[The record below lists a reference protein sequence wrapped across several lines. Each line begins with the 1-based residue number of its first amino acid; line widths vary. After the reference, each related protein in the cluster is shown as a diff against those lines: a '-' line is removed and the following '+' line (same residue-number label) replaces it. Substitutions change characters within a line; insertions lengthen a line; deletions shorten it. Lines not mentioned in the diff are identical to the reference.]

1 MVILLF
7 KKRGEKMKKKLIIID
22 IISIILIILFILMLF
37 GVNLG
42 FFTKIDT
49 FTYNLIKMAINPTL
63 THIFK
68 IITFLGSTIGIIIFS
83 IIILLILKDNYK
95 RILYLAIVVGGV
107 LLNSLLK
114 VLIHRPRPDVLKLVY
129 ENSYSFPSGHT
140 LASSLVIGFL
150 LFLIWESS
158 GRIKKSSKVLL
169 STLLVIISILIVIS
183 RIYLGAHYLS
193 DCLGAYLLA
202 SIILINS
209 ITLFKKFYSPST
221 AKE

>member
-1 MVILLF
+1 
-7 KKRGEKMKKKLIIID
+7 MKKKLIIID
-22 IISIILIILFILMLF
+22 VITIILIILLILMFF
-37 GVNLG
+37 GINLG

-49 FTYNLIKMAINPTL
+49 FTYNLIKTTINPTL

-83 IIILLILKDNYK
+83 IIILLCLKDNNK
-95 RILYLAIVVGGV
+95 RILYLVIVVGGV
-107 LLNSLLK
+107 ALNSLLK
-114 VLIHRPRPDVLKLVY
+114 ILIHRPRPDVLKLVT
-129 ENSYSFPSGHT
+129 ENTYSFPSGHT

-158 GRIKKSSKVLL
+158 GKLKKSHKVLL
-169 STLLVIISILIVIS
+169 STLLVIISVLIVIS
-183 RIYLGAHYLS
+183 RIYLGAHYLT

-209 ITLFKKFYSPST
+209 ITLFQILNSPST
-221 AKE
+221 PKE